1 MIDDKIIKLASDT
14 KNYGLKNY
22 FTHYSNSKTI
32 CVVTKLKF
40 N

>member
-22 FTHYSNSKTI
+22 LHTTQIQKSYMWRQN
-32 CVVTKLKF
+32 
-40 N
+40 